1 MLVLSEK
8 TVCLIELLF
17 NEAAKFD
24 LVCNLLETE
33 CGSNIPFCESYSAM
47 DMERI
52 RFAVLKLSESN
63 LNKLDNALELAKI
76 DWRDLLM
83 AADFGHDTQAH
94 NEWYKQ
100 LLDE

>member
-1 MLVLSEK
+1 MLDLSEK
-8 TVCLIELLF
+8 SVRLIELLF
-17 NEAAKFD
+17 NEADVIDMVSNRLK
-24 LVCNLLETE
+24 TE
-33 CGSNIPFCESYSAM
+33 CGSNIPFCESYSAE

-63 LNKLDNALELAKI
+63 INKLDNALDLAKI

-94 NEWYKQ
+94 NKWYKQ
-100 LLDE
+100 LLHE